1 MKAHYVSSTDRM
13 FPNTIRVPQDHP
25 QGTFIQLHS
34 SDEQAEAQG
43 GKETPQATCL
53 ELVKVIFEPQL
64 AGVKACCGFMPSLCS
79 CETND
84 SSGAETGQG

>member
-1 MKAHYVSSTDRM
+1 MKAHYVASTDQM

-64 AGVKACCGFMPSLCS
+64 AGVKACCGSMPSLCS